1 MKLFP
6 LPRKAVPLAVGGV
19 LALGIGGVLVACSDS
34 GNSNKAS
41 AADRAGSPAAPTNAG
56 AAKGAPLLRI
66 VDPYI
71 PQPSSTDVAAGYL
84 IVQND
89 GDTADRLLSV
99 ASPLSGEVM
108 LHRTSGNSMQHVEGL
123 DVPAHG
129 KGVLARGGNHIMFMN
144 PTTAVR
150 KGDTVPLTLTFQR
163 SGPITVQVPVLGVT
177 ERPGDTPAAG
187 SATAG
192 APAASTTAGG
202 ASTAGAPAEDH
213 SGHAGH

>member
-1 MKLFP
+1 MKLSP

-19 LALGIGGVLVACSDS
+19 LALGIGGVLVACADSGSGSSSSSDS
-34 GNSNKAS
+34 A
-41 AADRAGSPAAPTNAG
+41 
-56 AAKGAPLLRI
+56 AAKGTPKLRI

-71 PQPSSTDVAAGYL
+71 PQPSSADVAAGYL

-108 LHRTSGNSMQHVEGL
+108 LHQTSGNSMQHMTGL

-129 KGVLARGGNHIMFMN
+129 KGVLARGGSHIMFMN
-144 PTTAVR
+144 PNKAVQ
-150 KGDTVPLTLTFQR
+150 KGDTVPLTLTFQQT
-163 SGPITVQVPVLGVT
+163 GPVTVQVPVLGVT
-177 ERPGDTPAAG
+177 ERPGDAPAP
-187 SATAG
+187 S
-192 APAASTTAGG
+192 APAASGANVPAPDPGSAAGAGQATAG
-202 ASTAGAPAEDH
+202 TPAEDH

>member
-19 LALGIGGVLVACSDS
+19 LALGIGGVLVACADSGSSDS
-34 GNSNKAS
+34 
-41 AADRAGSPAAPTNAG
+41 ADREAAAPANAG
-56 AAKGAPLLRI
+56 AAKGTPKLRI

-84 IVQND
+84 VVQND

-108 LHRTSGNSMQHVEGL
+108 LHQTSGNSMRHIPGL

-129 KGVLARGGNHIMFMN
+129 KGVLARGGAHIMFMN
-144 PTTAVR
+144 PNKAVK
-150 KGDTVPLTLTFQR
+150 KGDTVPLTLTFQQT
-163 SGPITVQVPVLGVT
+163 GPVTVQVPVLGVT
-177 ERPGDTPAAG
+177 ERPGDAPAAG
-187 SATAG
+187 SPGSTAPG
-192 APAASTTAGG
+192 STTPAPAASSA
-202 ASTAGAPAEDH
+202 APAAVAPSAEQP
-213 SGHAGH
+213 GHAGH

>member
-19 LALGIGGVLVACSDS
+19 LALGIGGVLVACADSGSGSSDS
-34 GNSNKAS
+34 
-41 AADRAGSPAAPTNAG
+41 ADRKAAAPANAG
-56 AAKGAPLLRI
+56 AAKGTPQLRI

-71 PQPSSTDVAAGYL
+71 PQPSSADVAAGYL

-108 LHRTSGNSMQHVEGL
+108 LHQTSGNSMQHIPGL

-144 PTTAVR
+144 PNRAVR
-150 KGDTVPLTLTFQR
+150 KGDTVPLTLTFQHTG
-163 SGPITVQVPVLGVT
+163 SVTVQVPVLGVT
-177 ERPGDTPAAG
+177 ERPGDAP
-187 SATAG
+187 TAG
-192 APAASTTAGG
+192 TP
-202 ASTAGAPAEDH
+202 ASTAPT
-213 SGHAGH
+213 

>member
-19 LALGIGGVLVACSDS
+19 LALGIGGVLVACADS
-34 GNSNKAS
+34 GSSSSTKADERKT
-41 AADRAGSPAAPTNAG
+41 AAG
-56 AAKGAPLLRI
+56 AARGAPRLRI

-71 PQPSSTDVAAGYL
+71 PQPSSADVAAGYL
-84 IVQND
+84 TVQND

-108 LHRTSGNSMQHVEGL
+108 MHQTSGNSMQHVPGL

-144 PTTAVR
+144 PNKSVK
-150 KGDTVPLTLTFQR
+150 KGDTVPLTLTFQHT
-163 SGPITVQVPVLGVT
+163 GPVTVQVPVLGVT
-177 ERPGDTPAAG
+177 ERPGDAPAPGASAPGASEAGTPAAPP
-187 SATAG
+187 
-192 APAASTTAGG
+192 APATGT
-202 ASTAGAPAEDH
+202 PAEDH
-213 SGHAGH
+213 TGHAGH

>member
-19 LALGIGGVLVACSDS
+19 LALGIGGVLVACAGSGSSDS
-34 GNSNKAS
+34 
-41 AADRAGSPAAPTNAG
+41 ADRKAAAPANAG
-56 AAKGAPLLRI
+56 AAKGAPQLRI

-71 PQPSSTDVAAGYL
+71 PQPSSADVAAGYL

-108 LHRTSGNSMQHVEGL
+108 LHQTSGNSMQHVPGL

-129 KGVLARGGNHIMFMN
+129 KGVLARGGNHIMFMSPN
-144 PTTAVR
+144 KAVK
-150 KGDTVPLTLTFQR
+150 KGDTVPLTLTFQHT
-163 SGPITVQVPVLGVT
+163 GPVTVQVPVLGVT
-177 ERPGDTPAAG
+177 ERPGDAPTAGTPASTAPG
-187 SATAG
+187 GAAPAPETSSA
-192 APAASTTAGG
+192 APAA
-202 ASTAGAPAEDH
+202 DH
-213 SGHAGH
+213 PGHAGH

>member
-19 LALGIGGVLVACSDS
+19 LALGIGGVLVACADS
-34 GNSNKAS
+34 GSSDAG
-41 AADRAGSPAAPTNAG
+41 DRRAAAPANAG
-56 AAKGAPLLRI
+56 AAQGVPQLRI

-71 PQPSSTDVAAGYL
+71 PQPSSADVAAGYL

-99 ASPLSGEVM
+99 TSPLSGEVM
-108 LHRTSGNSMQHVEGL
+108 LHRTAGNSMQHIPGL

-144 PTTAVR
+144 PNKAVK
-150 KGDTVPLTLTFQR
+150 KGDTVPLTLTFQHT
-163 SGPITVQVPVLGVT
+163 GPVTVQVPVLGVT
-177 ERPGDTPAAG
+177 ERPGDAPTAGSPAATAPGTAAPG
-187 SATAG
+187 SETSSA
-192 APAASTTAGG
+192 APAA
-202 ASTAGAPAEDH
+202 DH
-213 SGHAGH
+213 TGHAGH

>member
-6 LPRKAVPLAVGGV
+6 LPRKAVPLTVGGV
-19 LALGIGGVLVACSDS
+19 LALGIGGVLVACADS
-34 GNSNKAS
+34 GSSSSSKAD
-41 AADRAGSPAAPTNAG
+41 DRKTAAG
-56 AAKGAPLLRI
+56 AAQDAPRLRI

-71 PQPSSTDVAAGYL
+71 PQPSSGDVAAGYL

-108 LHRTSGNSMQHVEGL
+108 LHRTSGNSMQHVPGL

-144 PTTAVR
+144 PNKSVK
-150 KGDTVPLTLTFQR
+150 KGDTVPLTLTFQHT
-163 SGPITVQVPVLGVT
+163 GPVTVQVPVLGVT
-177 ERPGDTPAAG
+177 ERPGDAPAPGASAPGASGTGTPAAPP
-187 SATAG
+187 
-192 APAASTTAGG
+192 APATGT
-202 ASTAGAPAEDH
+202 PAEDH
-213 SGHAGH
+213 TGHAGH